1 LGGFSQH
8 SLEKENAHK
17 LFGIIFLWKCNKT
30 QLTTFFKLKNKFM
43 VEKKRKKRRKFV
55 K

>member
-1 LGGFSQH
+1 MKSFLLLAPWDKKNLIWGHFQP

-30 QLTTFFKLKNKFM
+30 QLTTFK
-43 VEKKRKKRRKFV
+43 
-55 K
+55 